1 MWGMRAPVPDESL
14 LTRLVEAASR
24 RASLLGPVRRARL
37 PGPRSGG
44 VLAIVAGLV
53 LAGGAATAMLVTR
66 VEPGGEPSLPYGRDA
81 PEADIGIHYE
91 TRPVVLATGRAPDGE
106 RFELV
111 GLQQSYRGESE
122 LCIDVTF
129 PARGEGHGCAND
141 YYPAQGIS
149 SGRGYPTRVE
159 GATPADTEQVMVHY
173 RVRGRS
179 GASEAALVHVDDPEV
194 IEHIRADGPFGFY
207 LAILPEGAENIV
219 AEGLDEDGRH
229 QWRAVFYPPPDY
241 SRRKP
246 PDFQG
251 RSQLRG

>member
-1 MWGMRAPVPDESL
+1 
-14 LTRLVEAASR
+14 
-24 RASLLGPVRRARL
+24 
-37 PGPRSGG
+37 
-44 VLAIVAGLV
+44 VLAFAAGLV
-53 LAGGAATAMLVTR
+53 LAGGTATAVLVSR
-66 VEPGGEPSLPYGRDA
+66 GGPGGEPTLPYSRDA
-81 PEADIGIHYE
+81 PEAEIGIHYE
-91 TRPVVLATGRAPDGE
+91 IRPVVLAAGRAPDGE

-111 GLQQSYRGESE
+111 GFQQSYRGQSE

-159 GATPADTEQVMVHY
+159 GATPADTEQVVVRYTVH
-173 RVRGRS
+173 GRS
-179 GASEAALVHVDDPEV
+179 GAAAATLVHVDDPEV
-194 IEHIRADGPFGFY
+194 IEHVRVDGPFGFY
-207 LAILPEGAENIV
+207 LAILPEGAQNIV
-219 AEGLDEDGRH
+219 ANGFDEDGRS

-241 SRRKP
+241 SRRRP

>member
-1 MWGMRAPVPDESL
+1 MIWGVGAPISVGSL
-14 LTRLVEAASR
+14 
-24 RASLLGPVRRARL
+24 RL
-37 PGPRSGG
+37 PGRRSGG
-44 VLAIVAGLV
+44 VLAFAAGLV
-53 LAGGAATAMLVTR
+53 LAGGTATAVLVSR
-66 VEPGGEPSLPYGRDA
+66 GGPGGEPTLPYSRDA
-81 PEADIGIHYE
+81 PEAEIGIHYE
-91 TRPVVLATGRAPDGE
+91 IRPVVLAAGRAPDGE

-111 GLQQSYRGESE
+111 GFQQSYRGQSE

-159 GATPADTEQVMVHY
+159 GATPADTEQVVVRYTVH
-173 RVRGRS
+173 GRS
-179 GASEAALVHVDDPEV
+179 GAAAATLVHVDDPEV
-194 IEHIRADGPFGFY
+194 IEHVRVDGPFGFY
-207 LAILPEGAENIV
+207 LAILPEGAQNIV
-219 AEGLDEDGRH
+219 ANGFDEDGRS

-241 SRRKP
+241 SRRRP